1 MVNTGKWMLKKWG
14 VYRPLERGRYIMH
27 FLVLTSKKFDCNL
40 VFCHNQKGKIVEP
53 LGILMMK
60 KT

>member
-1 MVNTGKWMLKKWG
+1 MLKKWG

-40 VFCHNQKGKIVEP
+40 VFCHNQKGKIIEP